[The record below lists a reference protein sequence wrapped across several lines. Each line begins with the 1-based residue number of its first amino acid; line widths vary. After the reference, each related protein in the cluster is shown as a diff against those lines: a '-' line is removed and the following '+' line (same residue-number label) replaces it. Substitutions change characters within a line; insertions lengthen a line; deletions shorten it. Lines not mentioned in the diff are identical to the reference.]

1 MAQKVLVEMLFRDSV
16 FPKLVALCS
25 AHQGVWVLVSV
36 ELKFYLYLFY
46 WLAEEKGNNY
56 VFKGEGFL

>member
-1 MAQKVLVEMLFRDSV
+1 MLFRDSI

-25 AHQGVWVLVSV
+25 AHQRVWVLVSV